1 VLLSDAT
8 MSAAERPMERRADER
23 QEDARPSP
31 DHLHVHFHL
40 PTRTI
45 VKLVVA
51 ALVIWA
57 GVRLWP
63 EFILLLVAVLLA
75 VALHPVV
82 IRLEGPRLPRPR
94 VIAVLAGVLGL
105 VAVVLVSFVF
115 TSLADEISKLAR
127 DFPTFR
133 ARIEENLPAD
143 HPMLKKAVGVIFSLP
158 YSPEVAV
165 QLKKPLVWG
174 STAASGGMAVFFTVI
189 LTLYFLLDG
198 RRLYAWLIAYV
209 PRVHRDKMAV
219 TMEEVSAV
227 IYAYVRGQVITS
239 VLFFT
244 YVAIVLHAFHIPAAF
259 PLAIL
264 AGFCDVIPVVGI
276 IVATLPAALL
286 ALTVSP
292 AATAAVLS
300 LYILYHAVESYLI
313 VPKIYGQR
321 LRLSTLA
328 VLLAL
333 VAGNTLAGLIGAVLV
348 LPLVAAYP
356 IIERIWLAGY
366 LSPEVLKD
374 HRALARSAETGNE
387 SAVETVLQGHKHDW
401 EGPTGTSSGL
411 ATWLRP
417 TRGGV
422 SDASLTAERGAGLPR
437 RGGNTE

>member
-1 VLLSDAT
+1 MTS
-8 MSAAERPMERRADER
+8 AERTPERTGDEGP
-23 QEDARPSP
+23 ARGSSAP

-51 ALVIWA
+51 ALIIWA

-63 EFILLLVAVLLA
+63 EFVLLLVAVLLA
-75 VALHPVV
+75 VALHPAVL
-82 IRLEGPRLPRPR
+82 RFEGPRLPRAR
-94 VIAVLAGVLGL
+94 VIVILAAVLGL
-105 VAVVLVSFVF
+105 AAIVMVSFVF

-127 DFPTFR
+127 DFPMLR
-133 ARIEENLPAD
+133 ARVEQNLPAN
-143 HPMLKKAVGVIFSLP
+143 HPMLKQAVGVVFSLP
-158 YSPEVAV
+158 YSPEIAA
-165 QLKKPLVWG
+165 QLEKPLVWG
-174 STAASGGMAVFFTVI
+174 STAASGGMAVFFTII

-219 TMEEVSAV
+219 TMDEVSAV

-239 VLFFT
+239 VLFFA
-244 YVAIVLHAFHIPAAF
+244 YVAVVLHVFHVPAAF

-264 AGFCDVIPVVGI
+264 AAFCDVIPVVGI

-300 LYILYHAVESYLI
+300 LYILYHAVESYFI

-387 SAVETVLQGHKHDW
+387 TAIETVLHGHKHDW
-401 EGPTGTSSGL
+401 EGPTGTSAGL
-411 ATWLRP
+411 ATWIRP
-417 TRGGV
+417 ARGG
-422 SDASLTAERGAGLPR
+422 ASEAPPPAERAADAPR
-437 RGGNTE
+437 RGGSAG